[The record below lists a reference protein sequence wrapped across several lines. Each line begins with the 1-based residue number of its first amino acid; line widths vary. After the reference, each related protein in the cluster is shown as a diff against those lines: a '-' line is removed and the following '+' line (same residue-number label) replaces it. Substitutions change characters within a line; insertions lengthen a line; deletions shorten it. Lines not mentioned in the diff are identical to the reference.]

1 MVDTSRSITV
11 FLPNSTKVKEHTAR
25 IVQYVLLSV
34 NVSGLLFCFSEPSCE
49 RVIGFEGD
57 IEVKEKPYLFHLRGI
72 KVYVEQY

>member
-34 NVSGLLFCFSEPSCE
+34 NVSGLPASDMEPNGKG
-49 RVIGFEGD
+49 VANVGLYTQDG
-57 IEVKEKPYLFHLRGI
+57 
-72 KVYVEQY
+72 